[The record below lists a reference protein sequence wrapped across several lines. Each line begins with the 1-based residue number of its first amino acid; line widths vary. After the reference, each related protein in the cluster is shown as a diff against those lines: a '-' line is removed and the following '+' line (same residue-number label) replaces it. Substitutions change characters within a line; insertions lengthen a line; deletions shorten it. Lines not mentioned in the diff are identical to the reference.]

1 MTALLYP
8 EGKEHAPRAGGGSGV
23 FIKTSVF
30 PGFPQKRTSLDQQCG
45 KTDAKRLFEN
55 TLLIENRESFWV
67 PPFERKRRRL
77 LKLFRKSFT
86 KNFYNFNM
94 LSSLTFQTGSDLS

>member
-1 MTALLYP
+1 MADQ
-8 EGKEHAPRAGGGSGV
+8 GFSSKQAFFGV
-23 FIKTSVF
+23 FPKKERLWTS
-30 PGFPQKRTSLDQQCG
+30 SAG